1 MHASSYSREDMDFH
15 INEADSRMVLY
26 AYVYLFI
33 AQKSVCFV
41 LAHPKYLLT
50 HKIHVQLNWPEI
62 PPGVTTSLTNEIAK

>member
-33 AQKSVCFV
+33 AQKSVMLCSC
-41 LAHPKYLLT
+41 
-50 HKIHVQLNWPEI
+50 
-62 PPGVTTSLTNEIAK
+62 PPQISADP